1 MADLT
6 NRSLD
11 RGLTVLEVLT
21 RPGPATL
28 ADLHRATGLPKSSL
42 RRLLATL
49 MARGVVHRSRQ
60 DGRYRSVIAMPGPG
74 FAPGAGQD
82 ARFVT
87 LAWPHLQE
95 LTLAIGWPS
104 DLQVPRERA
113 MQMIESARALTPY
126 KLWQGRID
134 TLINMFGAASGRA
147 YLAGLPE
154 AEAMAQFERLA
165 EDPVLGPGRFRMDR
179 AAFTAML
186 TETRAR
192 GYALRQ
198 PGYGGE
204 ILAHDGLAALAL
216 AIRYRGRPVGT
227 INTTWLREFM
237 SPEAFA
243 ARQHDRILKCRDRI
257 EKALAEASG
266 EPNELPGLKPAN
278 GPGCQMPPQTA

>member
-1 MADLT
+1 MQDLG

-28 ADLHRATGLPKSSL
+28 AELHRATGLPKSSL

-60 DGRYRSVIAMPGPG
+60 DGRYRSVVAMPGAGFQPG
-74 FAPGAGQD
+74 RGHE

-87 LAWPHLQE
+87 LAWPHMQA
-95 LTLAIGWPS
+95 LTLDIGWPS

-113 MQMIESARALTPY
+113 MLMIESARALTPY
-126 KLWQGRID
+126 KLWQGRIG

-147 YLAGLPE
+147 WLAALPQ
-154 AEAMAQFERLA
+154 AEALELHRRLA
-165 EDPVLGPGRFRMDR
+165 DDPALGPGRFRMDE
-179 AAFTAML
+179 AAFLVML
-186 TETRAR
+186 AETRAR

-204 ILAHDGLAALAL
+204 ILAHDQLSALAL
-216 AIRYRGRPVGT
+216 PIRFQGRPVGT
-227 INTTWLREFM
+227 INTTWLRD
-237 SPEAFA
+237 SLTAPDFA
-243 ARQHDRILKCRDRI
+243 ARYLNRIRLCRDRI
-257 EKALAEASG
+257 EAALTAAAATG
-266 EPNELPGLKPAN
+266 PALPAT
-278 GPGCQMPPQTA
+278 PGDGGAGTTGRAQG

>member
-1 MADLT
+1 MTDLG

-28 ADLHRATGLPKSSL
+28 AELHRATGLPKSSL

-60 DGRYRSVIAMPGPG
+60 DGRYRSVLAMPSPG
-74 FAPGAGQD
+74 FEPDAGHE

-87 LAWPHLQE
+87 LAWPHMQA
-95 LTLAIGWPS
+95 LTLEIGWPS

-126 KLWQGRID
+126 KLWQGRIG

-147 YLAGLPE
+147 YLAALPE
-154 AEAMAQFERLA
+154 DEAMVRFHRLA
-165 EDPVLGPGRFRMDR
+165 DEPVLGPGRFRMDEAGFR
-179 AAFTAML
+179 AML
-186 TETRAR
+186 AETRAR
-192 GYALRQ
+192 GHALRQ

-204 ILAHDGLAALAL
+204 VLDHDELAALAL
-216 AIRYRGRPVGT
+216 PILFRGQPVGT
-227 INTTWLREFM
+227 INTTWLRAYL
-237 SPEAFA
+237 PPDQFA
-243 ARQHDRILKCRDRI
+243 ARYGSAIRACRDRI
-257 EKALAEASG
+257 GMALIAASDTNG
-266 EPNELPGLKPAN
+266 VHDSSVPGQFRAATLHR
-278 GPGCQMPPQTA
+278 

>member
-1 MADLT
+1 MDALG

-49 MARGVVHRSRQ
+49 MARGVVHRSHQ
-60 DGRYRSVIAMPGPG
+60 DGRYRSMVAMPGPG
-74 FAPGAGQD
+74 FTPGAWHD
-82 ARFVT
+82 ARLIT
-87 LAWPHLQE
+87 LVWPHLQA

-113 MQMIESARALTPY
+113 MQMVESARALTPY
-126 KLWQGRID
+126 KLWQGRIG
-134 TLINMFGAASGRA
+134 TMINMFGAASGRA
-147 YLAGLPE
+147 YLTALPE
-154 AEAMAQFERLA
+154 DEALMLFDQLA
-165 EDPVLGPGRFRMDR
+165 DDPVLGPGRFRMDKP
-179 AAFTAML
+179 AFRAML
-186 TETRAR
+186 TETRRR

-216 AIRYRGRPVGT
+216 PIMFRGRPVGT
-227 INTTWLREFM
+227 MNTTWLRDLMTSDEF
-237 SPEAFA
+237 AH
-243 ARQHDRILKCRDRI
+243 QQLGRIRACNARI
-257 EKALAEASG
+257 EQALEAAGVEKGTGLTLAGQAASG
-266 EPNELPGLKPAN
+266 D
-278 GPGCQMPPQTA
+278 QTDP